1 MLRPAPLLAAS
12 GLLAVAVPAT
22 AEDPYPTDTC
32 VSTKLESA
40 AGACQ
45 WVVALT
51 GLHAHL
57 TSTDNPAGSS
67 QPAERWDA
75 LLDLRLSQVRDALA
89 ASWSD
94 AEATALASG
103 VECSDTTVSSDAMA
117 TLLEDGARSIV
128 DAAGAG
134 AGPGR
139 SGGTCTMP
147 LASKAAT
154 ACRGFLEAYGDH
166 LGQRSQDRGQTQLA
180 GQLEAAAQRLE
191 RGLQGVTRSCGGDAT
206 AAEIETRVGALVDDA
221 LLASTVSPSVPTGF
235 SEVVPD
241 AQVDYAGRTLEPTCS
256 AGTPWSFWVRRGTV
270 NKLLVYYQGG
280 GACWSGLTCGGL
292 PQFGIDPTFKQST
305 GPFDNPANFSTGF
318 ADMSNPENPF
328 RDWHFVF
335 VPYCTGDVHWGDA
348 VVDHENELT
357 GEITTIR
364 HKGFVNA
371 QVAEKWAREHFVFP
385 EQVFVSGSSAGSYGA
400 LVNSLYL
407 QEFPYP
413 STDVA
418 VLGDAGNGVITDDFL
433 SNDLAKWGIEQNL
446 PDWIPALDVPIE
458 ELNAADLWAESA
470 KFYGQNRFATY
481 TSSYDGGTGGQ
492 SGFYNIMLNPGNIF
506 VWPRWW
512 EASCEWNGLMRDL
525 NDRAA
530 IEASNFRFYVGAGSR
545 HTMWGSDK
553 VYGDTTGNVPTIR
566 NWVAAMI
573 AGNGDWENVACDDC
587 EDVLPGDP
595 TPPSLPTP
603 PFTADGRI
611 VCD

>member
-1 MLRPAPLLAAS
+1 MLRLSPLLAAT
-12 GLLAVAVPAT
+12 GLLAAAVPA
-22 AEDPYPTDTC
+22 AAQDPYPTDTC

-40 AGACQ
+40 AVACQ
-45 WVVALT
+45 WVVGLT

-57 TSTDNPAGSS
+57 TSSGNPPASS
-67 QPAERWDA
+67 QAAAHWDA
-75 LLDLRLSQVRDALA
+75 LLALRLSQVREGLA
-89 ASWSD
+89 AHWSD
-94 AEATALASG
+94 AEANALANG

-117 TLLEDGARSIV
+117 TLLEDGASSIV
-128 DAAGAG
+128 EATTAA

-139 SGGTCTMP
+139 SGGTCSMP
-147 LASKAAT
+147 LARKAAT
-154 ACRGFLEAYGDH
+154 ACRGFLEAYGEH
-166 LGQRSQDRGQTQLA
+166 LAQRSQDRGQTRLA
-180 GQLEAAAQRLE
+180 GQLEAAAQRLA
-191 RGLQGVTRSCGGDAT
+191 RGLQGTAEHCGGDAT
-206 AAEIETRVGALVDDA
+206 AAEIEARVGALVDDA
-221 LLASTVSPSVPTGF
+221 LLAATVSPSVPTGF
-235 SEVVPD
+235 SEVVPG

-280 GACWSGLTCGGL
+280 GACWSGLTCGGIPGL
-292 PQFGIDPTFKQST
+292 VNPTFKQST
-305 GPFDNPANFSTGF
+305 GPFDNPANFSDGF
-318 ADMSNPENPF
+318 ADLSNPDNPF

-348 VVDHENELT
+348 VVDHENEIT
-357 GEITTIR
+357 GAITTIR
-364 HKGFVNA
+364 HKGYVNA

-385 EQVFVSGSSAGSYGA
+385 EQIFVSGSSAGSYGA

-433 SNDLAKWGIEQNL
+433 ANDLAKWGIEQNL
-446 PDWIPALDVPIE
+446 PSWIPALNVPID
-458 ELNAADLWAESA
+458 ELDAADLWSESA
-470 KFYGQNRFATY
+470 KFYAMNRFATY
-481 TSSYDGGTGGQ
+481 TASYDGGTGGQ
-492 SGFYNIMLNPGNIF
+492 SGFYNIMLNPGNF
-506 VWPRWW
+506 GAWLRWW

-530 IEASNFRFYVGAGSR
+530 LEAANFRFYVGAGSR

-553 VYGDTTGNVPTIR
+553 VYSDTTGNVPTIR
-566 NWVAAMI
+566 DWVAAMI
-573 AGNGDWENVACDDC
+573 EGNGDWQNVACDDC
-587 EDVLPGDP
+587 EAVLPGDP